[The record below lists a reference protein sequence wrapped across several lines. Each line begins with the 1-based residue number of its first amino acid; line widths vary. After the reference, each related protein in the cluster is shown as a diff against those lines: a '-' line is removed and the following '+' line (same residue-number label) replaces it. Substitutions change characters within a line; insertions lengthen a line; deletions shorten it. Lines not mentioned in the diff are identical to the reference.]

1 VAEVDRILIVGG
13 GIAGLSL
20 ATALT
25 RRGLTPELVERSPAW
40 PTVGAGIALHANA
53 GRMLRTLGLGQA
65 VARAAA
71 TLPGW
76 SFLDQRGGLLCETDL
91 ADLWGEAGPCMGIT
105 RIRLQQI
112 LAGAAGSAKHR
123 LGVAVTAL
131 AREAGRVSVGFSDGS
146 SGGYDLVV
154 GADGIYSTVRGLTVS
169 PVPPEYAGL
178 MSWRSVIP
186 ARPPGVINL
195 MLLMGEGCFFGL
207 VPVGDS
213 GTYGFAGGERFDDP
227 PPGRLERFRERFAG
241 FGGPVPAY
249 LAALEDDEQLH
260 FGPIESLELDN
271 WRDGRV
277 VLIGDAAHATPPSMG
292 EGGAM
297 AWRTRWCWPSCSPP
311 PARWR
316 KRSRRTRPGA
326 GRAPTGSSSRAGSPR
341 RPGSCRPPS
350 ATPPCASGGTRC
362 SATVTGRS
370 SRPPDHRTRSN
381 RAGRAGLR
389 EA

>member
-25 RRGLTPELVERSPAW
+25 RRGLTPELAERSPAW
-40 PTVGAGIALHANA
+40 PAVGAGIALHANA
-53 GRMLRTLGLGQA
+53 GRMLRTLGLGEA

-91 ADLWGEAGPCMGIT
+91 ADLWGEAGPCLGIT
-105 RIRLQQI
+105 RIRLQEI

-186 ARPPGVINL
+186 ARPPGVTHL

-207 VPVGDS
+207 VPVGDG
-213 GTYGFAGGERFDDP
+213 GTYGFAGAGGERFDDP

-249 LAALEDDEQLH
+249 LAALEHDEQLH

-277 VLIGDAAHATPPSMG
+277 ILIGDAAHATPPSMG

-297 AWRTRWCWPSCSPP
+297 AMEDAVVLAELLASAGTVEDALEAYETRRRPRSDWVQQQSRIAAQAWVLP
-311 PARWR
+311 PAQRD
-316 KRSRRTRPGA
+316 A
-326 GRAPTGSSSRAGSPR
+326 A
-341 RPGSCRPPS
+341 
-350 ATPPCASGGTRC
+350 
-362 SATVTGRS
+362 
-370 SRPPDHRTRSN
+370 
-381 RAGRAGLR
+381 LR
-389 EA
+389 ERGDQMLRDRYRPLIAAP